1 MLSRLS
7 YILASVL
14 IFICMEIGAAAA
26 SQPDSVKM
34 AALNLKLEEY
44 LKAISLESLDVQKQ
58 ECDFIIG
65 STSDSLVRTAVAR
78 KVLSSYMDSPL
89 MGAEAV
95 AIHLLD
101 NWFLNGRVS
110 MPSEMDLLNARIYAD
125 FNRQSLVGMMAPEIS
140 MQSMDGRDVTLFGE
154 GKGASGASGSGR
166 HAVLYFYDTD
176 CSKCKIETI
185 LLRNM
190 LEDNDYPVDL
200 VAVYAGDDRQAW
212 ESYAH
217 GQLAVDSD
225 KVNVIHLWDPE
236 LDSDFQRKYGVLQ
249 TPRMFLLRPD
259 GVILGRGLDSE
270 ALYAMLRGIFSQ
282 QELNYGSE
290 ESAALFDGILAA
302 EDGKGPDRQR
312 VCDLVDYISSGT
324 VHKGDTLM
332 FRQLSGDLL
341 YYLATRS
348 GEGIK
353 EGLKYLIDENINGC
367 PEAWDSQ
374 DDSLKVVGFA
384 AIMDDLLSKAMPG
397 TLVPDLKVPGEYVT
411 SRKSKTGDF
420 RLDRLRGGNNIIMF
434 YTEGCEICKAEK
446 AAIRNIAAG
455 DRSVRA
461 LFINV
466 DVILADNPSLADALF
481 DSFDLSVLPYIV
493 LSDRKGKVMRRYLS
507 YR

>member
-1 MLSRLS
+1 MRICIKITAILISFLCLSSISKAQELDPLQQKALS
-7 YILASVL
+7 DKLVEY
-14 IFICMEIGAAAA
+14 FAAI
-26 SQPDSVKM
+26 
-34 AALNLKLEEY
+34 EREGT
-44 LKAISLESLDVQKQ
+44 EVQKQ
-58 ECDFIIG
+58 ECDFLIG
-65 STSDSLVRTAVAR
+65 SSEDSLVRQFIALEAYEH
-78 KVLSSYMDSPL
+78 YMTSPV
-89 MGAEAV
+89 MGSEAV
-95 AIHLLD
+95 AIHVLD
-101 NWFLNGRVS
+101 NWFIPGKVKMKS
-110 MPSEMDLLNARIYAD
+110 DIDLINARVYAD

-190 LEDNDYPVDL
+190 LEDNEYPVDL
-200 VAVYAGDDRQAW
+200 VAVYAGNDRQAW

-249 TPRMFLLRPD
+249 TPRMYLIRPD

-290 ESAALFDGILAA
+290 ESAALFDGILAT

-384 AIMDDLLSKAMPG
+384 AIMDDLLSKAMSG
-397 TLVPDLKVPGEYVT
+397 TLVPDIKVPGE
-411 SRKSKTGDF
+411 
-420 RLDRLRGGNNIIMF
+420 RLISYKVRNGKYRLRKLKGSRNIIIF
-434 YTEGCEICKAEK
+434 YTSGCDHCAAEK
-446 AAIRNIAAG
+446 DAARAIAQR
-455 DRSVRA
+455 DRRVCV
-461 LFINV
+461 LMVNV
-466 DVILADNPSLADALF
+466 DRIVSEYPDTADRIF
-481 DSFDLSVLPYIV
+481 DSFDLSSLPYIIETDERGTI
-493 LSDRKGKVMRRYLS
+493 LKRYTTCLL
-507 YR
+507 

>member
-1 MLSRLS
+1 MRICIKITAILISFLCLSSISKAQELDPLQQKALS
-7 YILASVL
+7 DKLAEY
-14 IFICMEIGAAAA
+14 FAAI
-26 SQPDSVKM
+26 
-34 AALNLKLEEY
+34 EREGT
-44 LKAISLESLDVQKQ
+44 EVQKQ
-58 ECDFIIG
+58 ECDFLIG
-65 STSDSLVRTAVAR
+65 SSEDSLVRQFIALEAYEH
-78 KVLSSYMDSPL
+78 YMTSPV
-89 MGAEAV
+89 MGSEAV
-95 AIHLLD
+95 AIHVLD
-101 NWFLNGRVS
+101 NWFIPGKVKMKS
-110 MPSEMDLLNARIYAD
+110 DIDLINARVYAD

-190 LEDNDYPVDL
+190 LEDNEYPVDL

-249 TPRMFLLRPD
+249 TPRMYLIRPD

-290 ESAALFDGILAA
+290 ESAALFDGILAT

-397 TLVPDLKVPGEYVT
+397 TLVPDIKVPGE
-411 SRKSKTGDF
+411 
-420 RLDRLRGGNNIIMF
+420 RLVSYKVRNGKYRLRKLKGSRNIIIF
-434 YTEGCEICKAEK
+434 YTSGCDHCAAEK
-446 AAIRNIAAG
+446 DAAREIAQRDRN
-455 DRSVRA
+455 VCV
-461 LFINV
+461 LMINV
-466 DVILADNPSLADALF
+466 DRIVSEYPDTADRIF
-481 DSFDLSVLPYIV
+481 DSFDLSSLPYIIETDERGTI
-493 LSDRKGKVMRRYLS
+493 LKRYTTCLL
-507 YR
+507 

>member
-1 MLSRLS
+1 MRICIKITAILISFLCLSSISKAQELDPLQQKALS
-7 YILASVL
+7 DKLAEY
-14 IFICMEIGAAAA
+14 FAA
-26 SQPDSVKM
+26 
-34 AALNLKLEEY
+34 
-44 LKAISLESLDVQKQ
+44 IESEGTEVQKQ
-58 ECDFIIG
+58 ECDFLIG
-65 STSDSLVRTAVAR
+65 SSADSLVRQFIALEAYEH
-78 KVLSSYMDSPL
+78 YMTSPV
-89 MGAEAV
+89 MGSEAV
-95 AIHLLD
+95 AIHVLD
-101 NWFLNGRVS
+101 NWFIPGKVKMKS
-110 MPSEMDLLNARIYAD
+110 DIDLINARVYAD

-397 TLVPDLKVPGEYVT
+397 TLVPDIKVPGE
-411 SRKSKTGDF
+411 
-420 RLDRLRGGNNIIMF
+420 RLISYKVRNGKYRLRKLKGSRNIIIF
-434 YTEGCEICKAEK
+434 YTSGCDHCAAEK
-446 AAIRNIAAG
+446 DAARAIAQR
-455 DRSVRA
+455 DRRVCV
-461 LFINV
+461 LMVNV
-466 DVILADNPSLADALF
+466 DRIVSEYPDTADRIF
-481 DSFDLSVLPYIV
+481 DSFDLSSLPYIIETDERGTI
-493 LSDRKGKVMRRYLS
+493 LKRYTTCLL
-507 YR
+507 